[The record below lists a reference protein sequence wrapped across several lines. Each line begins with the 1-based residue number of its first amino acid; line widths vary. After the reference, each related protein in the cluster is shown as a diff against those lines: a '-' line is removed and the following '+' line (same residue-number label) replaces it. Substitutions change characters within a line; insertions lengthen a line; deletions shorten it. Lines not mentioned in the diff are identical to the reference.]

1 MIYLDNSATTYP
13 KPLSVYNAVLNS
25 IKNYGANPGRSG
37 HTMSRKSGEE
47 LDKCRKSIAKMF
59 GVKNPSNVA
68 ITLNCTQALNMVIK
82 GLLKPGA
89 HVVTSCIEHNAV
101 MRPLNKL
108 EKDGIITYTAAE
120 VYPGDNEKTLD
131 SFRKAINSKTAL
143 IVCTHASNVWGI
155 KLPVNRISALG
166 KIYDI
171 PVLIDG
177 AQSGGLVPIDME
189 FLGADF
195 LCLAGHKGLYGPM
208 GTGILIAKSA
218 EKLDTIIEGGTGTD
232 SMTLCQPKQM
242 PQKFESGTP
251 NMSGICGLRAGVE
264 FVNSKGIENI
274 AAHESKLILY
284 LYDKLKSING
294 VKLYM
299 PRPDPEFFVPL
310 LSFNIEG
317 YISDEVGKILDRN
330 GIEVRTGLQCA
341 PSAHEFGGTSEIGV
355 VRVSPSAFNSKS
367 EIDKLIDVVRTIKPR

>member
-208 GTGILIAKSA
+208 GTGILIANSA

-355 VRVSPSAFNSKS
+355 VRVSLSAFNSKS

>member
-13 KPLSVYNAVLNS
+13 KPLSVYNSILNG

-131 SFRKAINSKTAL
+131 SFRKAINSRTAL

-208 GTGILIAKSA
+208 GTGILIANSA

>member
-68 ITLNCTQALNMVIK
+68 ITLNCTQSLNMVIK

-108 EKDGIITYTAAE
+108 EKDGIITYTTAE

-208 GTGILIAKSA
+208 GTGILIANSA

-232 SMTLCQPKQM
+232 SMTLCHPKQM

>member
-1 MIYLDNSATTYP
+1 MIYLDNSSTTYP

-108 EKDGIITYTAAE
+108 EKDGIITYTTAE

-208 GTGILIAKSA
+208 GTGILIANSA

>member
-47 LDKCRKSIAKMF
+47 LDKCRKSIAKLF

-218 EKLDTIIEGGTGTD
+218 EKLDTIIEGGTGTN

>member
-13 KPLSVYNAVLNS
+13 KPLSVYNSILNG

-47 LDKCRKSIAKMF
+47 LDKCRKSIAKLF

-82 GLLKPGA
+82 GILKPGA

-131 SFRKAINSKTAL
+131 SFRKAINSKTSL

-208 GTGILIAKSA
+208 GTGILIANSA

-251 NMSGICGLRAGVE
+251 NMSGICGLRAGIE

-294 VKLYM
+294 IKLYM
-299 PRPDPEFFVPL
+299 PRPEPEFFVPL

-341 PSAHEFGGTSEIGV
+341 PFAHEFGGTSETGV

-367 EIDKLIDVVRTIKPR
+367 EIDKLIDVIKTIKPR

>member
-208 GTGILIAKSA
+208 GTGILIANSA

-367 EIDKLIDVVRTIKPR
+367 EIDKLIDVIRTIKPR

>member
-208 GTGILIAKSA
+208 GTGILIANSA